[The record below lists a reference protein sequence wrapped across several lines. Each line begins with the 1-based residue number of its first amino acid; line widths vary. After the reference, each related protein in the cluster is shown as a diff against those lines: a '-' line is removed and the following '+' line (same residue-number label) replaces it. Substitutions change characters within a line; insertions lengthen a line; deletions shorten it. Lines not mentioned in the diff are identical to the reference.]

1 MIQKVYDNNKSSFLA
16 LADRTKRLD
25 RKFPHEKVSSFH
37 KTSESLLSDELKT
50 SESSSTIPLLSFLI
64 SAAMM
69 V

>member
-1 MIQKVYDNNKSSFLA
+1 MIQKVYDNNKSLLLA

-25 RKFPHEKVSSFH
+25 RKFPLEKVSNFH
-37 KTSESLLSDELKT
+37 TTSKSLPSDELKT
-50 SESSSTIPLLSFLI
+50 FESSSTIPLLSSLI